1 MLKRILPQK
10 AEDDEDVQLHKMKF
24 NNVFKYHSYASFVS
38 CNKNVTT

>member
-24 NNVFKYHSYASFVS
+24 NNVFKYHSYASFVFM
-38 CNKNVTT
+38 